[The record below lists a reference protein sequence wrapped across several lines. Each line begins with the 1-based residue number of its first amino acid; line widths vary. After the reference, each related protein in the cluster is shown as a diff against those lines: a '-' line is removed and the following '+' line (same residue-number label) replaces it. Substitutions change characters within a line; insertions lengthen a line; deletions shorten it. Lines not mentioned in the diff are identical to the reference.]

1 MKKFQISL
9 SPEEEEVREKYQE
22 FRLGPVGIKALRDKR
37 QSQIKAARAILRA
50 PIRQPESETEEQ
62 AAQEWQNAM
71 ANTRS
76 KPEVPGGRI
85 DGVVTFF
92 DSEKEFGFLRDER
105 QVEYFAARL
114 HIAADE
120 FGLKYLTLG
129 ESVSFRAEEDPKNST
144 RPKAVNV
151 LPQHVDLGRSAPLDY
166 REVMT
171 VIQFDSDNGRGVL
184 QRDDYPTTPWVFF
197 TEKEV
202 ITLGSIAVGV
212 KVWCGFERSVQSPS
226 KFQATQIEI
235 IKD

>member
-1 MKKFQISL
+1 MKKFQITL
-9 SPEEEEVREKYQE
+9 SPEEEEVREKYNE

-37 QSQIKAARAILRA
+37 QAEIKAARAAFRT
-50 PIRQPESETEEQ
+50 PIQQSKSETEQ
-62 AAQEWQNAM
+62 QTAQEWHNAM
-71 ANTRS
+71 TNSRP
-76 KPEVPGGRI
+76 KPEVPTGQL
-85 DGVVTFF
+85 DGVVTFY
-92 DSEKEFGFLRDER
+92 DSEKEFGFLRDKR

-129 ESVSFRAEEDPKNST
+129 ESVSFRAEEDPNNSI
-144 RPKAVNV
+144 RLKAVNV
-151 LPQHVDLGRSAPLDY
+151 LPQHVDLGRSAPPDY

-171 VIQFDSDNGRGVL
+171 VIEYHRNTGRGVL
-184 QRDDYPTTPWVFF
+184 QRDDHPTAPWVFF
-197 TEKEV
+197 TEREV

-212 KVWCGFERSVQSPS
+212 KVWCGFQRNVQSPS